1 MQQGVKT
8 DAACNIQKCWELLA
22 KHVASVCAG
31 RNRTTFAGIDVN
43 SDTYL
48 KQVVPFWS
56 WLPLA
61 HDQSDESWRLR
72 GDGEGKAGIV
82 A

>member
-1 MQQGVKT
+1 MQRGVKT
-8 DAACNIQKCWELLA
+8 DAACNIQKCWELLV
-22 KHVASVCAG
+22 KNVASVCAG

-56 WLPLA
+56 
-61 HDQSDESWRLR
+61 
-72 GDGEGKAGIV
+72 
-82 A
+82 